1 VGFQEQ
7 EVSEPHDALVTLWT
21 SGDDTERRDAL
32 EHVRSCA
39 ACLEAAP
46 RLGLV
51 IDALEGG
58 TVGRSDVPAY
68 PDGVAKLLQRARGGR
83 LSYFVAQVAQL
94 FDVSTGEAAGV
105 LERAERGEWEAELAP
120 GVKMIGV
127 PGGERVHGAMTA
139 LVRVEPNAVF
149 PLHPHEGPEQVLVL
163 EGGYRDSAGLEVWR
177 GEVQLMAAGTEHFFT
192 AFDVGCICASVV
204 MTDPE

>member
-1 VGFQEQ
+1 
-7 EVSEPHDALVTLWT
+7 
-21 SGDDTERRDAL
+21 
-32 EHVRSCA
+32 
-39 ACLEAAP
+39 
-46 RLGLV
+46 
-51 IDALEGG
+51 
-58 TVGRSDVPAY
+58 
-68 PDGVAKLLQRARGGR
+68 
-83 LSYFVAQVAQL
+83 
-94 FDVSTGEAAGV
+94 
-105 LERAERGEWEAELAP
+105 
-120 GVKMIGV
+120 
-127 PGGERVHGAMTA
+127 MTA